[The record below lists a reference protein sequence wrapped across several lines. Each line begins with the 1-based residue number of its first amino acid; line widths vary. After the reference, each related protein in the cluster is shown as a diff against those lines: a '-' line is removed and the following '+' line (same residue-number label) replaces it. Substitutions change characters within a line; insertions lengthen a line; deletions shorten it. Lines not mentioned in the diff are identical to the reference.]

1 MTCKPFLKWAGGKRQ
16 LLPKILPLI
25 PDQITTYYEPFLGG
39 GAVFFELYNRRK
51 FTSAYIADLNTDVI
65 TAYLGIK
72 FDVPEVINLLSAM
85 RYEKEFYYA
94 LRDKNPDKMTLSE
107 RAARMICL
115 NRTCFN
121 GLYRVN
127 KKGKFNV
134 PFGKYKN
141 PKIVDAPLLRDVSV
155 CLEKADIQ
163 NVDFEKGIRFATPS
177 SFIYFDPPYYP
188 LSKTAHFT
196 AYDACGFGPEE
207 QERLA
212 KTMFNLRKNGIRALL
227 SNSDTPETRKLY
239 KGLKIEVIQA
249 RRAINSKATKRGKVN
264 ELLVRNY

>member
-25 PDQITTYYEPFLGG
+25 PDQMTTYYEPFLGG
-39 GAVFFELYNRRK
+39 GALFFELYNRRK
-51 FTSAYIADLNTDVI
+51 FTSACISDVNTDLI

-72 FDVPEVINLLSAM
+72 FNVDEVIALLGAM
-85 RYEKEFYYA
+85 RYEKKFYYA
-94 LRDKNPDKMTLSE
+94 LRDKDPAKMSLSE

-115 NRTCFN
+115 NRTGFN

-141 PKIVDAPLLRDVSV
+141 PKILDAPLLREVAT
-155 CLEKADIQ
+155 CLEKTEVS
-163 NVDFEKGIRFATPS
+163 NTDFEETIRFAVPS

-212 KTMFNLRKNGIRALL
+212 RVMFNLQRNGIKALL

-239 KGLKIEVIQA
+239 KGLTIEVIQA